1 MLHLIR
7 TFIQENPGAT
17 NFAVAAQFNLPRG
30 MADRYLE
37 YLEDTGDCFLDRPA
51 EVCTGC
57 APKPNASAADAGST
71 ENAASKINA
80 LAALARGR
88 KESIVEPPL

>member
-1 MLHLIR
+1 MLEQIR
-7 TFIQENPGAT
+7 QFIHENPGAT

-37 YLEDTGDCFLDRPA
+37 YLEDSGSCFLDRPA

-57 APKPNASAADAGST
+57 PPKPAARTPAESVSRLN
-71 ENAASKINA
+71 E
-80 LAALARGR
+80 LADQARAR
-88 KESIVEPPL
+88 RSVAVEPVS